1 MRRPPQGRLA
11 PRRLEGGDGAGRQDA
26 RYLRAARRAGAQAGS
41 GARARHRLRRPLPSG
56 TCAGCARRSAR
67 APARGSRR
75 PGAEAPRL
83 RPLLRSRRDLRPPP
97 PGDGAVGSRRQAPLD
112 RRGEPATGSR
122 GDGQSRVSHADRRR
136 ASCRGAEYRRRAS
149 GRGAGLVLCGSG
161 ALRVSRV
168 ESGYFPLM
176 QSDFVLPSSRLS
188 CLRRG
193 AVVVGEDSAVFGVT
207 GPGALGCLQGLLTSD
222 LVAAGDGSVVF
233 GAVLTPKG
241 MIVSDL
247 WVLRLG
253 EKFTLLAPRCA
264 HKTVG
269 HLFEHSLPP
278 RLARVTDLTGA
289 WSAVWLLGAAAPER
303 LARATGR
310 AVPGPGRVLGSAP
323 DDALLAAGEIGA
335 AGVSVL
341 LLRPAAQGGGVLGS
355 APDDA
360 LLAAGGP
367 AAAAFSVLLLGPAA
381 QVEGALARLDTAG
394 GHRGDPADL
403 AAARLLAG
411 WPPLGRGG
419 GAEKGTPSGGGVRGR
434 W

>member
-1 MRRPPQGRLA
+1 MRRPPQGRGA
-11 PRRLEGGDGAGRQDA
+11 PRRLEGGEGAGRQDA

-41 GARARHRLRRPLPSG
+41 GARARHRLRRPLSSG

-67 APARGSRR
+67 PPARGSRR
-75 PGAEAPRL
+75 PGPEAPRL

-112 RRGEPATGSR
+112 RRGEPASGSR

-233 GAVLTPKG
+233 GAVVVGEDSAVFGVTGPGALGCLQGLLTSDLVAAGDGSVVFGAVLTPKG

-264 HKTVG
+264 HK
-269 HLFEHSLPP
+269 
-278 RLARVTDLTGA
+278 
-289 WSAVWLLGAAAPER
+289 
-303 LARATGR
+303 
-310 AVPGPGRVLGSAP
+310 
-323 DDALLAAGEIGA
+323 
-335 AGVSVL
+335 
-341 LLRPAAQGGGVLGS
+341 
-355 APDDA
+355 
-360 LLAAGGP
+360 
-367 AAAAFSVLLLGPAA
+367 
-381 QVEGALARLDTAG
+381 
-394 GHRGDPADL
+394 
-403 AAARLLAG
+403 
-411 WPPLGRGG
+411 
-419 GAEKGTPSGGGVRGR
+419 
-434 W
+434 

>member
-1 MRRPPQGRLA
+1 M
-11 PRRLEGGDGAGRQDA
+11 
-26 RYLRAARRAGAQAGS
+26 
-41 GARARHRLRRPLPSG
+41 
-56 TCAGCARRSAR
+56 
-67 APARGSRR
+67 
-75 PGAEAPRL
+75 
-83 RPLLRSRRDLRPPP
+83 
-97 PGDGAVGSRRQAPLD
+97 
-112 RRGEPATGSR
+112 
-122 GDGQSRVSHADRRR
+122 
-136 ASCRGAEYRRRAS
+136 
-149 GRGAGLVLCGSG
+149 
-161 ALRVSRV
+161 SRV

-323 DDALLAAGEIGA
+323 DDALLAAG
-335 AGVSVL
+335 
-341 LLRPAAQGGGVLGS
+341 
-355 APDDA
+355 
-360 LLAAGGP
+360 GP

-411 WPPLGRGG
+411 WPTLGREIDEKTLPQEVRFDEIGG
-419 GAEKGTPSGGGVRGR
+419 VSYTKGCYTGQETVARVHFRGHVNRTLRGLVFEGPERPEERTLISGGKEAGAVRTTLALDDRVLALGTLRREVPEGAEVTAGSRPGR
-434 W
+434 VVPLPFDDAHTAG